1 MFGHAMRL
9 RGTAWSVV
17 HGSFTHLRST
27 WLHQTP
33 AHPSSYRPRAAPV
46 PAASAQRQE
55 PGQVFYLCVPLE
67 MPVGRLFSAMSLS
80 VNYPRFTLGRALTAE
95 QRAFFDKHGFLHFR
109 PFVSPDYVQQILK
122 ATQDVQAKWL
132 AEGVGKVNGVPIKYG
147 QDVDGSRI
155 VQRFAFASQHHPVLH
170 DLLQNERFRAL
181 FPLLEAEGGRVG
193 ENEKDG
199 LVVNHYVNVEG
210 SEFSQ
215 MGWHTDALRDV
226 FYGKRIGPML
236 NVGLHLDR
244 NTATNGGLRV
254 IPGTHRQGLH
264 KMLFRKKYYKD
275 VFYDPDEVAIETEAG
290 DLTVHDG
297 RMWHRVAR
305 SPLTGE
311 ASRRRVMYVPIIA
324 GKYQPKS
331 EASPTPFYL
340 RFLHLVK

>member
-1 MFGHAMRL
+1 M
-9 RGTAWSVV
+9 
-17 HGSFTHLRST
+17 
-27 WLHQTP
+27 
-33 AHPSSYRPRAAPV
+33 
-46 PAASAQRQE
+46 
-55 PGQVFYLCVPLE
+55 PL
-67 MPVGRLFSAMSLS
+67 SID
-80 VNYPRFTLGRALTAE
+80 YPRFSLGHTLTPE
-95 QRAFFDKHGFLHFR
+95 QRAFFAKYGFLHFR
-109 PFVSPDYVQQILK
+109 PFASPEYVQELLR
-122 ATQDVQAKWL
+122 ATQDVQADWL
-132 AEGVGKVNGVPIKYG
+132 THGVEKVNGVPIKYG
-147 QDVDGSRI
+147 RDVDGSPI
-155 VQRFAFASQHHPVLH
+155 VQRFAFASQHSPVLH
-170 DLLQNERFRAL
+170 KLVQDERFRAL

-215 MGWHTDALRDV
+215 MGWHTDSLRDV

-236 NVGLHLDR
+236 NVGLHLDG
-244 NTATNGGLRV
+244 TKATNGGLRV
-254 IPGTHRQGLH
+254 IPGTHHQSLH

-275 VFYDPDEVAIETEAG
+275 VHYDSNEIAIETEPG

-331 EASPTPFYL
+331 DASPTPFYL

>member
-1 MFGHAMRL
+1 MAL
-9 RGTAWSVV
+9 TSD
-17 HGSFTHLRST
+17 
-27 WLHQTP
+27 
-33 AHPSSYRPRAAPV
+33 
-46 PAASAQRQE
+46 
-55 PGQVFYLCVPLE
+55 
-67 MPVGRLFSAMSLS
+67 
-80 VNYPRFTLGRALTAE
+80 YPRFTLGSTLTAE
-95 QRAFFDKHGFLHFR
+95 QRAFFSKHGFLHFR
-109 PFVSPDYVQQILK
+109 PFASPEYVQQLLE
-122 ATQDVQAKWL
+122 ATQQVQAKWL
-132 AEGVGKVNGVPIKYG
+132 AEGVEKVNGVPIKYG

-155 VQRFAFASQHHPVLH
+155 VQRFAFASQHSSILH
-170 DLLQNERFRAL
+170 DLLQDDRFKAL

-215 MGWHTDALRDV
+215 MGWHTDSLRDV

-236 NVGLHLDR
+236 NVGLHLDG
-244 NTATNGGLRV
+244 TKATNGGLRI

-275 VFYDPDEVAIETEAG
+275 VIYDPIEVAIETEPG

-297 RMWHRVAR
+297 RMWHRVAQ

-311 ASRRRVMYVPIIA
+311 ASRRRVMYVPIIS

-331 EASPTPFYL
+331 QDSPTPFYL

>member
-1 MFGHAMRL
+1 
-9 RGTAWSVV
+9 
-17 HGSFTHLRST
+17 
-27 WLHQTP
+27 
-33 AHPSSYRPRAAPV
+33 
-46 PAASAQRQE
+46 
-55 PGQVFYLCVPLE
+55 
-67 MPVGRLFSAMSLS
+67 MSLPTD
-80 VNYPRFTLGRALTAE
+80 YPRFTLGLALSAE
-95 QRAFFDKHGFLHFR
+95 QRAFFAKHGFLHFR
-109 PFVSPDYVQQILK
+109 GFAAPEHVQRILR
-122 ATQDVQAKWL
+122 ATQQVQAKWL
-132 AEGVGKVNGVPIKYG
+132 AEGVEKVNGVPIKYG
-147 QDVDGSRI
+147 HDVDGARI
-155 VQRFAFASQHHPVLH
+155 VQRFAFASQHHEGLH
-170 DLLQNERFRAL
+170 ELLQDPRFRAL
-181 FPLLEAEGGRVG
+181 FPLLEAEDGRVG

-199 LVVNHYVNVEG
+199 LVVNHYVNVDG

-215 MGWHTDALRDV
+215 MGWHTDSLRDV

-236 NVGLHLDR
+236 NVGLHLDC
-244 NTATNGGLRV
+244 NQATNGGLRV
-254 IPGTHRQGLH
+254 IPGTHRQSLH

-275 VFYDPDEVAIETEAG
+275 VSDDPDEIAIETEAG